1 MLAISLTARIITK
14 QKFSLWWICKKKDY
28 HLISQLQ
35 SLFHSFFLQSYFT
48 ASSESLAVEDC
59 SSGAYS
65 SQATGENDRRPD
77 TGNIEEAESSLRE
90 NGSLNFEE
98 ARALLGRYEYQKG
111 NIEAALHVFEGI
123 DIATVTPKMK
133 ISLSQRGEPR
143 RRVSHNYGDP
153 PLSIHAVGL
162 LLEAIL
168 FHTSGQK
175 KKKKK
180 KNKPQQGA
188 ATTSS
193 KERRAAAAATATG
206 SSSDG
211 DQNSSGLQH
220 KC

>member
-1 MLAISLTARIITK
+1 MVDL
-14 QKFSLWWICKKKDY
+14 
-28 HLISQLQ
+28 
-35 SLFHSFFLQSYFT
+35 FFLQSYFT

-175 KKKKK
+175 NKKKKK
-180 KNKPQQGA
+180 TNLCAVMLK
-188 ATTSS
+188 T
-193 KERRAAAAATATG
+193 KEME
-206 SSSDG
+206 DG
-211 DQNSSGLQH
+211 Q
-220 KC
+220 

>member
-1 MLAISLTARIITK
+1 MVDL
-14 QKFSLWWICKKKDY
+14 
-28 HLISQLQ
+28 
-35 SLFHSFFLQSYFT
+35 FFLQSYFT

-175 KKKKK
+175 KKKK
-180 KNKPQQGA
+180 NKPVCCDVEDEGDGGWA
-188 ATTSS
+188 VKSATTSS
-193 KERRAAAAATATG
+193 KERRPPAARSGEQQQQRRRPAAAATATKILPVFNTF
-206 SSSDG
+206 DA
-211 DQNSSGLQH
+211 
-220 KC
+220 KKE